1 MRKRYSANFKAKV
14 AITAIKSQETIAEL
28 SSKFEVHRAQ
38 ILRWKKEAL
47 AALPDIFSAGKD
59 LEKRH
64 QEDLI
69 EELYKKIG
77 QLKVENDWLKK
88 ILIKSACD
96 RRMLIDKN
104 FKEISLTRQCEL
116 LNVSKGALYYE
127 PRGIDPF
134 SLELMDLI
142 DRQFLKTPFYG
153 TRRMTAWLNRKGCR
167 VNRKRIQR
175 LMRFMGLDTIYPRAN
190 LSKRRQ
196 DHKIYPYLLR
206 DVNIQQPDFVWSS
219 DITYIRIGRGFVY
232 LVAIIDWFSRYVL
245 SWKLSNTLESEF
257 CIDALLD
264 ALALSQPLIFNT
276 DQGSQ
281 FTSSQFLKPLED
293 RDIKI
298 SMDSKGRAL
307 DNIFIE
313 RLWRTVKYE
322 EVYI

>member
-1 MRKRYSANFKAKV
+1 M
-14 AITAIKSQETIAEL
+14 
-28 SSKFEVHRAQ
+28 
-38 ILRWKKEAL
+38 
-47 AALPDIFSAGKD
+47 
-59 LEKRH
+59 
-64 QEDLI
+64 
-69 EELYKKIG
+69 
-77 QLKVENDWLKK
+77 
-88 ILIKSACD
+88 IKSAGD
-96 RRMLIDKN
+96 RRRLIDKN
-104 FKEISLTRQCEL
+104 FEDISLTRQCEL

-142 DRQFLKTPFYG
+142 DRQFLETPFYG
-153 TRRMTAWLNRKGCR
+153 SRRMTAWLNRQGYP

-175 LMRFMGLDTIYPRAN
+175 LMRLMGLETIYPRAN

-196 DHKIYPYLLR
+196 DHKVYPYLLR
-206 DVNIQQPDFVWSS
+206 GVKILRPDFVWSS
-219 DITYIRIGRGFVY
+219 DITYVRIGRGFVY

-245 SWKLSNTLESEF
+245 SWKLSNSLEPEF
-257 CIDALLD
+257 CVETLNE
-264 ALALSQPLIFNT
+264 ALALSQPVIFNT

-281 FTSSQFLKPLED
+281 FTSDLFLEPLED

-322 EVYI
+322 EVYIRQYRKVTDAYKSLKRYFLFYNNKRLHQALGYLTPAEVHYQGYERNEGLF